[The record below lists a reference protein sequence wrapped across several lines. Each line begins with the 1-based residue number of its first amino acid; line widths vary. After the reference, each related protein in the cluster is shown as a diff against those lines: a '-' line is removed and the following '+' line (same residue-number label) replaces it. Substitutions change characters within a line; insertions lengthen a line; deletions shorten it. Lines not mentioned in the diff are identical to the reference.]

1 MNRILIITNSYKDK
15 DLAVTKEIIAFLE
28 EKNVKC
34 ANVCTEVQPGDI
46 NIPKEFEDSDC
57 FIVLGGDGTLIHAAR
72 VAVSKKIPL
81 IGVNLGTVGY
91 LCELESGDLKSSLE
105 KLINNEFSYEKRMM
119 LSGDVYLE
127 GKKKFS
133 DVALNDIVIH
143 RGGELKLLDYIIY
156 VNGEHL
162 YTYSSDGIILST
174 PTGSTGYSMSAGGPI
189 VEPGAELIVITPINP
204 HSLNG
209 KSIIISAD
217 DEVIIEIGAGRRKEV
232 EKAQV
237 TFDGR
242 ESVALQSGDRIKI
255 SKSENVVEIINISN
269 ISFLKTLR
277 KKMKNYT

>member
-34 ANVCTEVQPGDI
+34 ANVFTEVQPGDI

-57 FIVLGGDGTLIHAAR
+57 FIVLGGDGTLIHVAR

-255 SKSENVVEIINISN
+255 SK
-269 ISFLKTLR
+269 
-277 KKMKNYT
+277 

>member
-34 ANVCTEVQPGDI
+34 ANVFTEVQPGDI

-81 IGVNLGTVGY
+81 IGVNLGKVGY

>member
-1 MNRILIITNSYKDK
+1 M
-15 DLAVTKEIIAFLE
+15 
-28 EKNVKC
+28 
-34 ANVCTEVQPGDI
+34 
-46 NIPKEFEDSDC
+46 
-57 FIVLGGDGTLIHAAR
+57 LGGDGTLIHAAR

>member
-15 DLAVTKEIIAFLE
+15 DMAVTKEIIAFLE

-34 ANVCTEVQPGDI
+34 ANVFTEVQPGDI

>member
-34 ANVCTEVQPGDI
+34 ANVFTEVQPGDI

-255 SKSENVVEIINISN
+255 SKSKNVVEIINISN

>member
-1 MNRILIITNSYKDK
+1 MNKVVIITNSYKDR
-15 DLAVTKEIIAFLE
+15 DLSVTKEIISFLE
-28 EKNVKC
+28 ENNVKC
-34 ANVCTEVQPGDI
+34 ANVFTEVQPGDI
-46 NIPKEFEDSDC
+46 SIPEDFEDSDC

-127 GKKKFS
+127 EKKKFS

>member
-34 ANVCTEVQPGDI
+34 ANVFTEVQPGDI

-127 GKKKFS
+127 EKKKFS
-133 DVALNDIVIH
+133 DVELNDIVIH

>member
-15 DLAVTKEIIAFLE
+15 DLAVTKEFIEFLE

-34 ANVCTEVQPGDI
+34 ANVFTEVQPGDI

>member
-1 MNRILIITNSYKDK
+1 MNKVVIITNSYKDR
-15 DLAVTKEIIAFLE
+15 DLSVTKEIISFLE
-28 EKNVKC
+28 ENNVKC
-34 ANVCTEVQPGDI
+34 ANVFTEVQPGDI
-46 NIPKEFEDSDC
+46 SIPEEFEDSDC

>member
-34 ANVCTEVQPGDI
+34 ANVFTEVQPGDI

-57 FIVLGGDGTLIHAAR
+57 FIVLGGDGTLIHVAR

-127 GKKKFS
+127 EKKKFS

>member
-34 ANVCTEVQPGDI
+34 ANVFTEVQPGDI

-127 GKKKFS
+127 EKKKFS

>member
-1 MNRILIITNSYKDK
+1 MNKVVIITNSYKDR
-15 DLAVTKEIIAFLE
+15 DLSVTKEIISFLE
-28 EKNVKC
+28 ENNVKC
-34 ANVCTEVQPGDI
+34 ANVFTEVQPGDI
-46 NIPKEFEDSDC
+46 SIPEEFEDSDC

-127 GKKKFS
+127 EKKKFS

>member
-15 DLAVTKEIIAFLE
+15 DLAVTKEIIAFIE

-34 ANVCTEVQPGDI
+34 ANVFTEVQPGDI

-127 GKKKFS
+127 EKKKFS

>member
-1 MNRILIITNSYKDK
+1 M
-15 DLAVTKEIIAFLE
+15 
-28 EKNVKC
+28 
-34 ANVCTEVQPGDI
+34 
-46 NIPKEFEDSDC
+46 
-57 FIVLGGDGTLIHAAR
+57 
-72 VAVSKKIPL
+72 
-81 IGVNLGTVGY
+81 
-91 LCELESGDLKSSLE
+91 
-105 KLINNEFSYEKRMM
+105 
-119 LSGDVYLE
+119 
-127 GKKKFS
+127 
-133 DVALNDIVIH
+133 
-143 RGGELKLLDYIIY
+143 KLLDYIIY

-277 KKMKNYT
+277 NKMKNYT

>member
-28 EKNVKC
+28 EKNVQC
-34 ANVCTEVQPGDI
+34 ANVFTEVQPGDI

-242 ESVALQSGDRIKI
+242 ESVALQSGDRINI

>member
-34 ANVCTEVQPGDI
+34 ANVFTEVQPGDI

>member
-1 MNRILIITNSYKDK
+1 MNKVVIITNSYKDR
-15 DLAVTKEIIAFLE
+15 DLSVTQEIISFLE
-28 EKNVKC
+28 ENNVKC
-34 ANVCTEVQPGDI
+34 ANVFTEVQPGDI
-46 NIPKEFEDSDC
+46 SIPEEFEDSDC